1 MPNSDNFT
9 FKTKENH
16 YSPGFMPSFEIT
28 LHAKK
33 FLTSNFIAPGAY
45 NPHNTRPFYIGY
57 QSGFE
62 FTDLCVVWANNE
74 NEALDCAVDS
84 DMMDRLLFTDPIP
97 ENLTD
102 DEYQEFIE
110 KNGLIHL
117 GNASELF
124 FGENIKVLEI
134 ELNTDLLIKY
144 IRAEER
150 ALDNLDFLD

>member
-16 YSPGFMPSFEIT
+16 YSLVFIPSFEIT

-45 NPHNTRPFYIGY
+45 NPHNIKPFYIGY

-62 FTDLCVVWANNE
+62 FTDLCVVWAQSE
-74 NEALDCAVDS
+74 TEALDCAVDS
-84 DMMDRLLFTDPIP
+84 DMLDHLLFTDPIP
-97 ENLTD
+97 ENLTE
-102 DEYQEFIE
+102 DEYQEFLEE
-110 KNGLIHL
+110 KELFHL
-117 GNASELF
+117 GNAGELF
-124 FGENIKVLEI
+124 ACSNVKVLEI